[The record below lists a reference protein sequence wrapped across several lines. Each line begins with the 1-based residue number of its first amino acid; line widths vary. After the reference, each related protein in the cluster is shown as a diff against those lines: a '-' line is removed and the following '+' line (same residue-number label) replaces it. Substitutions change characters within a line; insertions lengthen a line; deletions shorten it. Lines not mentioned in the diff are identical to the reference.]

1 MIKLSKV
8 YKCFDKRVVL
18 SDVSLSVSKNEFI
31 CITGESGAGKTTLLN
46 LIGLLDKP
54 DSGEISI
61 NEKNY
66 FTSKEILKL
75 RRNFFGYIFQDYLL
89 MEDKTVQDNLNIS
102 KNIFKYENRRQ
113 DEKDINEILEM
124 VRLNPAYLN
133 KKVYQLSGGEQQK
146 VAIARMLLKPYELVL
161 ADEPTGSV
169 ALVQHYPKIIPVML
183 LSRSTR
189 ISDMTERQ
197 SVRFSSRVRESY
209 MLLKSACNI
218 LSTAEKSGGVSSGA
232 SSGICCRAAV
242 YIW

>member
-1 MIKLSKV
+1 MIKLLKV

-161 ADEPTGSV
+161 ADEPTGNLDYRNKNEIIEIFKEIKKNGKTIICVTHDKDV
-169 ALVQHYPKIIPVML
+169 ADSADRVIN
-183 LSRSTR
+183 LSS
-189 ISDMTERQ
+189 
-197 SVRFSSRVRESY
+197 
-209 MLLKSACNI
+209 L
-218 LSTAEKSGGVSSGA
+218 
-232 SSGICCRAAV
+232 
-242 YIW
+242 

>member
-8 YKCFDKRVVL
+8 YKSFDKRVVL
-18 SDVSLSVSKNEFI
+18 SDVSLTVSKNEFV

-54 DSGEISI
+54 DSGEVSI
-61 NEKNY
+61 NDKIH

-161 ADEPTGSV
+161 ADEPTGNLDYRNKNEIIEIFKEIKKNGKTIICVTHDKDV
-169 ALVQHYPKIIPVML
+169 ADSADRVIN
-183 LSRSTR
+183 LSS
-189 ISDMTERQ
+189 
-197 SVRFSSRVRESY
+197 
-209 MLLKSACNI
+209 L
-218 LSTAEKSGGVSSGA
+218 
-232 SSGICCRAAV
+232 
-242 YIW
+242 